1 MELADKLKK
10 LRKRQDITQQQLAE
24 KLHVSRTAI
33 SKWET
38 GRGTPSIDSLK
49 AIAEL
54 YDVSMDALLS
64 TDELVVVAQNEN
76 KNNLTQLSGLIFA
89 LLDLAAIIGFL
100 LPIYG
105 QKGEQIIQ
113 SVSLF
118 HLQSGIRY
126 VYIPLL
132 AILTICGIV
141 EVIFLFQKKVQC
153 VKLTV
158 MIGVIVH
165 ILVIFLFIASQQ
177 PYAAALYFL
186 FLIVKSVLFLR
197 QNRILKQ

>member
-1 MELADKLKK
+1 MELADKLKT
-10 LRKRQDITQQQLAE
+10 LRKRQDITQEQLAE

-54 YDVSMDALLS
+54 FDVSMDALLS

-126 VYIPLL
+126 VYIPFL
-132 AILTICGIV
+132 AIITICGIV
-141 EVIFLFQKKVQC
+141 EVIFLFQQKVQC

-197 QNRILKQ
+197 QNRILK

>member
-1 MELADKLKK
+1 MEFADKLKT
-10 LRKRQDITQQQLAE
+10 LRKRQNTTQEQLAE

-54 YDVSMDALLS
+54 FDVSMDALLS
-64 TDELVVVAQNEN
+64 TEELVVVAQNEN
-76 KNNLTQLSGLIFA
+76 KNNLNQLSGLIFA

-105 QKGEQIIQ
+105 EKGEQVIQ

-118 HLQSGIRY
+118 QLQSGSRY

-141 EVIFLFQKKVQC
+141 EVIFLFQQKVQG
-153 VKLTV
+153 VKV
-158 MIGVIVH
+158 SAMIGMIVH
-165 ILVIFLFIASQQ
+165 ILVIFVFIASQQ

-197 QNRILKQ
+197 QNRILK